1 MIGRLLE
8 WDEKYCGSYCGH
20 LDIGAQ
26 NTVRTRTLFLLW
38 AFQREKFWNNIY
50 KTKQGFANETNL
62 SVLITIIRLVLLWL
76 GEPNHDEAQSFQVRK
91 GQLRFLFECAI
102 ISAFE
107 ALRFVCMTEEQ
118 PYHQLHD
125 ICEKVLFKFNY
136 IRIWIGY
143 NSKMISFIKIFMY

>member
-1 MIGRLLE
+1 
-8 WDEKYCGSYCGH
+8 
-20 LDIGAQ
+20 
-26 NTVRTRTLFLLW
+26 LLW

-125 ICEKVLFKFNY
+125 ICEKVLFKFNFMHPAAANWLKDVWNEVVDDM
-136 IRIWIGY
+136 R
-143 NSKMISFIKIFMY
+143 NPKDTEISDSVVNAPTMAFN